1 MLPLCRDPCLLG
13 NCNCCLLPD
22 RRPEVLLVS
31 SKGVDGVGAAV
42 PRFPG
47 SGCDIVSPR
56 RPLSITHSQR
66 SAEQVQ
72 EQQPL
77 QGDREQEVDVAQ
89 QDPGEGLVRAVGWV
103 LLVLWV
109 REGQEAR
116 TVGVVVLRGSAVS
129 AVPGEAVSAVPGT
142 AVFIFPGTAVSAFLG
157 NAVSIVPDPAVSS
170 VPGAAVSSV
179 PGAAT
184 SVVVGSDDF
193 LGFAAG

>member
-1 MLPLCRDPCLLG
+1 MGAQLC
-13 NCNCCLLPD
+13 
-22 RRPEVLLVS
+22 S
-31 SKGVDGVGAAV
+31 
-42 PRFPG
+42 
-47 SGCDIVSPR
+47 
-56 RPLSITHSQR
+56 
-66 SAEQVQ
+66 
-72 EQQPL
+72 
-77 QGDREQEVDVAQ
+77 
-89 QDPGEGLVRAVGWV
+89 PGEGLVRAVGWV

-142 AVFIFPGTAVSAFLG
+142 AVFLFPGTAVSAFLG

-179 PGAAT
+179 PGAAM

-193 LGFAAG
+193 LGFAAGHTKDSFEGDLGGFPMAHVTPYPSKDCEAFSLSTTGQIQLFCFVSFWYLI